1 MSCLPECIAMSLN
14 SSIWLQMFWLIFC
27 SFHLSSIMSLYGLSV
42 MKLAWLLFMTS
53 LLSRS
58 TNDWLRR
65 ARSILF
71 RSKAIWSSS
80 DFLSL
85 IGLDTLP
92 RLMLG
97 HRFTW
102 WWPLWGASPSGLISL
117 PISKFSKGEV
127 MFSNVIVPLLVKSSG
142 ISEPSPSEDLMMW
155 ILGKFDRLS
164 TSLWFSYTWLSRV
177 DVFFIN
183 EFGTSGLTTS

>member
-102 WWPLWGASPSGLISL
+102 WWPLCGASPSGLISL